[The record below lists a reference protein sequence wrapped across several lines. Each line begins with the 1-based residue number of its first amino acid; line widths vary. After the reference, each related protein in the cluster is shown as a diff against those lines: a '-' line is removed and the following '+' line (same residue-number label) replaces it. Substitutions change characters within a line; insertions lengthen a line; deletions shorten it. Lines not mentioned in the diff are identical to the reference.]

1 MARGGQFDGYWYG
14 RNGHGF
20 QNAHINGGRGDYNPY
35 HSYHYGPPHG
45 YTWPHD
51 NSYGYQMPQEKV
63 GLKLIH
69 QNIKKINRVCT
80 MIILKLIDYK
90 L

>member
-63 GLKLIH
+63 GLKLFL
-69 QNIKKINRVCT
+69 KKIHVQKKFIT
-80 MIILKLIDYK
+80 Y
-90 L
+90 